1 MARAP
6 SKPTVPAPSSAQRT
20 DWAHWAGWIAIVST
34 IAFAALVNLAIQ
46 NYPGYSFSE
55 NFLSD
60 LGVFPPSADF
70 FNSAVILTGLGVA
83 FFAVAIHKSRRYPIT
98 PFALLLL
105 AVAGFFLS
113 GVGLYTKA
121 DVLPHFLTSG
131 GFFLFTALA
140 VLLTG
145 WHWVQNRLVL
155 GWMGLAGGVLL
166 LGFVLIAALSPQPL
180 LQKIAV
186 AAVVLGYFVLG
197 LGIVHDH
204 LKKR

>member
-1 MARAP
+1 MARASKRLTKPVSP
-6 SKPTVPAPSSAQRT
+6 SAKKN
-20 DWAHWAGWIAIVST
+20 DWAHWAGWIAIVSV

-46 NYPGYSFSE
+46 NYPDYSFTS

-60 LGVFPPSADF
+60 LGVFPASADF

-83 FFAVAIHKSRRYPIT
+83 FFAVAIHHSYRYPVT
-98 PFALLLL
+98 PAALLSL
-105 AVAGFFLS
+105 AIAGFSLA
-113 GVGLYTKA
+113 GVGVFTKA
-121 DVLPHFLTSG
+121 ASLQHFLTSG

-145 WHWVQNRLVL
+145 YHWVRNQLIL
-155 GWMGLAGGVLL
+155 GWLGLAGGLLL

-186 AAVVLGYFVLG
+186 GAVVTGYFVLG

-204 LKKR
+204 MKKK

>member
-1 MARAP
+1 MP
-6 SKPTVPAPSSAQRT
+6 KKISVPNPVRN
-20 DWAHWAGWIAIVST
+20 DWAHWAAWVAIVSI
-34 IAFAALVNLAIQ
+34 IAFAALVNLAVQ

-60 LGVFPPSADF
+60 LGVLPASAAY
-70 FNSAVILTGLGVA
+70 FNSAVILAGLGVA
-83 FFAVAIHKSRRYPIT
+83 FFAVAIHKSQRYPVT
-98 PFALLLL
+98 PTALLFL
-105 AVAGFFLS
+105 ALAGFSLA
-113 GVGLYTKA
+113 GVGVFTKA

-145 WHWVQNRLVL
+145 WHWVRKQIVL
-155 GWMGLAGGVLL
+155 GWIGLVGGLLL

-186 AAVVLGYFVLG
+186 AAVVVCYFVLA
-197 LGIVHDH
+197 LGILHDH
-204 LKKR
+204 FKK